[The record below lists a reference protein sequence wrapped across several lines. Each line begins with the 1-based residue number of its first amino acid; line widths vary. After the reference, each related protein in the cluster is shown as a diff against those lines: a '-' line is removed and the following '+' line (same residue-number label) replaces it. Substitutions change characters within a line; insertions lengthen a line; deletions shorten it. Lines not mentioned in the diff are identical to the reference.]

1 MVVSTKERYAP
12 TVEELKVIRAAN
24 RTFLGTYLFG
34 IATGIVGGF
43 SLSRGFTQYRTWVL
57 FGTSLLG
64 EYGGRKLGEDRA
76 HQLLDKNLPLDS
88 HLREIMAK
96 RDGTPMKA
104 VFEHGLEGTAVPGYN
119 RGASTTT
126 AATTAQSTP
135 AADQPSAWESIRK
148 ANTDNASAWAR
159 VRQGKSAVESE
170 EPSSNTQNGWDD
182 QQTSSSSQQQQQQQE
197 SPVSLRPRTREEM
210 EELARSGRLR
220 TNRYGDL
227 VE

>member
-76 HQLLDKNLPLDS
+76 HQILDKNLPLDS

-119 RGASTTT
+119 RTSTTAPT
-126 AATTAQSTP
+126 TTTAQSAPT
-135 AADQPSAWESIRK
+135 ADQPSVWESIRK
-148 ANTDNASAWAR
+148 ANADNASAWAR

-170 EPSSNTQNGWDD
+170 EDSSNTQNVWDEE
-182 QQTSSSSQQQQQQQE
+182 QASSSQQQQQQQPE
-197 SPVSLRPRTREEM
+197 APVSLRPRTREEM
-210 EELARSGRLR
+210 EELARSGKLR